1 MQLEFFFDYSCPY
14 AYLAFVQIE
23 ALAAR
28 TDATLVW
35 RPFLLGGV
43 FRALA
48 QPQILPLSPQ
58 KARYLLLDQQRQA
71 AVLGVPLNHPMQ
83 HPRRTVNALRATLDR
98 GCDPAIIR
106 AFYNAYW
113 VEGRAIED
121 DAVIREIAGDVDLD
135 AQRDALKVNT
145 DEAVARGV
153 FGAPAMFVNGELYW
167 GEDRLFMVESALRP
181 TSPGPN
187 AASSTSGGLAAS
199 GDRVSA
205 GVGVPPPSLPAAR
218 ASDRASAPSGP
229 PGPPHPKNSPPT
241 LDFYFDFSSPFAYLA
256 ATEVGELARRTGAIL
271 NLRPMLLGAL
281 FRDVGQVD
289 VPLFTMSEAKRQ
301 FYLRDL
307 ARWAQARRVPFQW
320 PTTFPMRT
328 VLPLRL
334 FLLEPTLERMLHLFD
349 ATWGKGLDVG
359 QPDVLLTLGFAAAE
373 IEAAS
378 TQKQALID
386 STASAVAAGAFGA
399 PTFVVNGNE
408 LFWGQDRIH
417 HVERALRPEAAG
429 VRG

>member
-28 TDATLVW
+28 TNARLVW

-71 AVLGVPLNHPMQ
+71 EVLGVPLHHPMQ
-83 HPRRTVNALRATLDR
+83 HPRRTVNALRATLAR

-145 DEAVARGV
+145 DEAVSRGV
-153 FGAPAMFVNGELYW
+153 FGAPAMFVNGELFW
-167 GEDRLFMVESALRP
+167 GEDRLFMVEAALSVP
-181 TSPGPN
+181 DSN
-187 AASSTSGGLAAS
+187 SSVPSGVSGGLAAS
-199 GDRVSA
+199 GDRVSG
-205 GVGVPPPSLPAAR
+205 GVGVPPPSSSATRP
-218 ASDRASAPSGP
+218 SDRASAPSGP
-229 PGPPHPKNSPPT
+229 PGPTHGQNPPPT

-256 ATEVGELARRTGAIL
+256 ATEVGDLARRTGAIL
-271 NLRPMLLGAL
+271 NLHPMLLGAL

-289 VPLFTMSEAKRQ
+289 VPLFSMSEAKRQ

-307 ARWAQARRVPFQW
+307 ARWAQARAVPFQW
-320 PTTFPMRT
+320 PTAFPIRT

-334 FLLEPTLERMLHLFD
+334 FLLEPTLERMVRLFD

-359 QPDVLLTLGFAAAE
+359 QPEVLLSLGFSAAE

-378 TQKQALID
+378 TQKQALIE

-399 PTFVVNGNE
+399 PTFVVNGND
-408 LFWGQDRIH
+408 LFWGQDRVH
-417 HVERALRPEAAG
+417 HVERALRK
-429 VRG
+429 

>member
-1 MQLEFFFDYSCPY
+1 MKLEFFFDYSCPY

-28 TDATLVW
+28 TGATLIW

-71 AVLGVPLNHPMQ
+71 EVLGVALHHPMQ
-83 HPRRTVNALRATLDR
+83 HPRRTVNALRATLAR

-106 AFYNAYW
+106 VFYQAYW

-145 DEAVARGV
+145 DEAIARGV
-153 FGAPAMFVNGELYW
+153 FGAPAMFVNDELYW
-167 GEDRLFMVESALRP
+167 GEDRLFMVESALTALMGGTDP
-181 TSPGPN
+181 
-187 AASSTSGGLAAS
+187 AIKALGGLAAS
-199 GDRVSA
+199 GDRVSS
-205 GVGVPPPSLPAAR
+205 GVGVPPPSSPASR
-218 ASDRASAPSGP
+218 AADRASAPSSP
-229 PGPPHPKNSPPT
+229 PGPSLGETPSPT

-256 ATEVGELARRTGAIL
+256 ATQVGELARRTGAIL
-271 NLRPMLLGAL
+271 RLRPMLLGAV

-289 VPLFTMSEAKRQ
+289 VPLFAMSEAKRK

-307 ARWAQARRVPFQW
+307 ARWAQARAVPFQW
-320 PTTFPMRT
+320 PTAFPIRT
-328 VLPLRL
+328 VLPLRI
-334 FLLEPTLERMLHLFD
+334 FLLEPSLERMLRLFD
-349 ATWGKGLDVG
+349 AAWGRGLDVG
-359 QPDVLLTLGFAAAE
+359 QPEILLSLGFSAAE
-373 IEAAS
+373 IEAAA
-378 TQKQALID
+378 TQKQGLID

-408 LFWGQDRIH
+408 LFWGQDRLH
-417 HVERALRPEAAG
+417 HVERALRAAPA
-429 VRG
+429 R